1 MIRSRFQHGLD
12 ELKERLLEMGGMAES
27 AIELASD
34 AYRKRDPRLAQQVF
48 ERESMINESQRMI
61 DELAVDLLAMQQPMA
76 TDLRFVL
83 AVLKI
88 NSDLERVGDLAVNI
102 AQRSLDLCQEPEI
115 EVPVDIARMT
125 TAVSTMVRRALES
138 FLSAKAEVAQAVLEM
153 DSIVDRMKDE
163 AFINL
168 VTQMT
173 NHPEKVRSYLDVLL
187 ITRSLERIADHAT
200 NIAEDVIFWV
210 SGADVRHNVRFSQ
223 EPDSDAPRGH

>member
-1 MIRSRFQHGLD
+1 MRSRFQQGLD
-12 ELKERLLEMGGMAES
+12 ELKERLLEMGGMAEA
-27 AIELASD
+27 AIELAADS
-34 AYRKRDPRLAQQVF
+34 YRKRDPRLAQQVF
-48 ERESMINESQRMI
+48 EREEMINASERAI
-61 DELAVDLLAMQQPMA
+61 DEMVVDLLAMQQPMA

-102 AQRSLDLCQEPEI
+102 AQRSLDLTQEPEVEI
-115 EVPVDIARMT
+115 PVDIARMT
-125 TAVSTMVRRALES
+125 TAVATMVRRALES
-138 FLSAKAEVAQAVLEM
+138 FLSAKADVAQAVLEM

-168 VTQMT
+168 VAQMK
-173 NHPEKVRSYLDVLL
+173 NNPDRVRPYLDVLL

-223 EPDSDAPRGH
+223 EPDSDAPRSH